1 MSNYDPQLRE
11 AVKHFWS
18 TRDRQSELQ
27 GATSGVRDT
36 GARSAVTGGKQM
48 DGFVAIVRKL
58 LIEAGLLD
66 AAIYSE
72 SRLELPGYFR
82 AEKKWDLVV
91 VVDGTLLAAF
101 EFKSQVG
108 PSFGN
113 NFNNRTEEALGS
125 ATDLWTAFREG
136 AFRASQR
143 PWLGY
148 LMLLEEC
155 PASTNP
161 VTVREPHFP
170 VFAEFRDASYI
181 RRYELLL
188 THMVRERLYD
198 SGCFLLSQRPA
209 VLTGDFREVSPDL
222 AFTQFATSFMG
233 RALAFAK
240 SRSAE

>member
-1 MSNYDPQLRE
+1 MSNYKRQIKE
-11 AVKHFWS
+11 AIKHFWI
-18 TRDRQSELQ
+18 TRDLQSESQ
-27 GATSGVRDT
+27 GTTTGIRDT

-48 DGFVAIVRKL
+48 NGFVALVRKL
-58 LIEAGLLD
+58 LVEAGLPD
-66 AAIYSE
+66 ASIYSE

-155 PASTNP
+155 PGSTNP
-161 VTVREPHFP
+161 VSVRQPHFP
-170 VFAEFRDASYI
+170 VFPEFRDASYV

-188 THMVRERLYD
+188 TQMIRERLYD
-198 SGCFLLSQRPA
+198 SACFLLSKRTS
-209 VLTGDFREVSPDL
+209 VLTGNFREISSDL
-222 AFTQFATSFMG
+222 GVTQFATSFLGKAM
-233 RALAFAK
+233 AFAK
-240 SRSAE
+240 SRSV